1 MKSLIRISIA
11 LLAVCGILFYAIH
24 SLSQSSGVSGKKV
37 LTVYNWGEYIDPA
50 LLKKF
55 EKETGIHV
63 VYETFDSNEAMMT
76 KIEQGG
82 TNYDIAVPSEYTIE
96 QMKEKNLL
104 LPVNHKDIPNLKNID
119 KDFLDLPFDP
129 KNQYS
134 IPYFWGTVGIVYNP
148 KLLGDKYKFERWDDL
163 WDPSLKGKVVLV
175 DSAREVLGMGLNS
188 MGKSLNS
195 TDSKELNAATDKLI
209 KMGPNVKA
217 IIGDEVTQLMIN
229 EDAMVALTWSG
240 QAADMMY
247 ENEDLTY
254 TVPSEGSNLWFDN
267 MVIPKTSKNVEGAHK
282 FINFMLEPENAA
294 QNADYVGYSTPNKAA
309 LSLLD
314 EEVVND
320 ERYYPSKETRENLHV
335 YKNLGLEKIGE
346 YNELFLKFKMAI
358 NE

>member
-1 MKSLIRISIA
+1 MKSITRITVAI
-11 LLAVCGILFYAIH
+11 LVVCGLLFYVSH
-24 SLSQSSGVSGKKV
+24 LLKESSGGSSKKV

-82 TNYDIAVPSEYTIE
+82 TNYDISIPSEYTIE

-104 LPVNHKDIPNLKNID
+104 LKIDPAKIPNLKNID
-119 KDFLDLPFDP
+119 ADFLNLDFDL
-129 KNQYS
+129 NNEYS

-148 KLLGDKYKFERWDDL
+148 KLLGASYDFDKWDDL

-175 DSAREVLGMGLNS
+175 DSAREVMGVGLNS
-188 MGKSLNS
+188 LGYSLNS
-195 TDSKELNAATDKLI
+195 TSSTELKEATNKLI
-209 KMGPNVKA
+209 KMAPNVKA

-229 EDAMVALTWSG
+229 EDASVALTWSG
-240 QAADMMY
+240 QAADMIY
-247 ENEDLTY
+247 ENENLTY
-254 TVPSEGSNLWFDN
+254 SVPSEGSNLWFDN

-282 FINFMLEPENAA
+282 FINFMLDPANAA
-294 QNADYVGYSTPNKAA
+294 QNADYVGYSTPNKPA
-309 LSLLD
+309 LKLLD
-314 EEVVND
+314 PEVVND
-320 ERYYPSKETRENLHV
+320 ERFYPSKETRANLHV

-346 YNELFLKFKMAI
+346 YNEEFLKFKMSI
-358 NE
+358 R